1 MKKSLSNIVLP
12 ILLLCL
18 TPITTLAEE
27 VEIDGIKYTLVNKAK
42 QATVIRKDTQY
53 SGDIVIPSTIEY
65 EGIEYSVTSIG
76 ANVFNNCS
84 YLTSISIPNNVTSIG
99 YYAFWGCEA
108 LTSVHIT
115 DLVAWCN
122 ISFDE
127 FSNPLFY
134 AHHLYLNDKEI
145 KDLIIPISVTSIR
158 DYVFSGCS
166 NFTSITIPNNVTN
179 IGESAFLGCSKLTS
193 VTIPDNVARIGDYA
207 FSGCSGLASITI
219 PNSVISIG
227 ERVFYGCNSL
237 TTIIIPNSM
246 TSIGEQVFY
255 NCTGLTN
262 VTIPN
267 SVTSIGKSAF
277 SSCSKLTSVTIPDNV
292 TRIGDDAFWGCSK
305 LTSVIIGNGIRTIKA
320 KAFFNCSD
328 LETFT
333 IHATSVPTTETNV
346 FDSSYIDY
354 ATLYVPDES
363 IDVYRSTAPW
373 SNFGTIKGI
382 SGTIVEKEKC
392 ATPTIHYTDGKLTF
406 ECETEGATCYPTVT
420 KPEVVNVSN
429 NEMQLGTTYKVSV
442 YAAKPGYEDS
452 DVATAEINMAQ
463 GSMGSKF
470 DVNNDGEINITD
482 ALIIINF
489 ILGRYYNIP

>member
-1 MKKSLSNIVLP
+1 M
-12 ILLLCL
+12 
-18 TPITTLAEE
+18 
-27 VEIDGIKYTLVNKAK
+27 
-42 QATVIRKDTQY
+42 
-53 SGDIVIPSTIEY
+53 
-65 EGIEYSVTSIG
+65 
-76 ANVFNNCS
+76 
-84 YLTSISIPNNVTSIG
+84 
-99 YYAFWGCEA
+99 
-108 LTSVHIT
+108 
-115 DLVAWCN
+115 
-122 ISFDE
+122 
-127 FSNPLFY
+127 
-134 AHHLYLNDKEI
+134 
-145 KDLIIPISVTSIR
+145 
-158 DYVFSGCS
+158 
-166 NFTSITIPNNVTN
+166 
-179 IGESAFLGCSKLTS
+179 
-193 VTIPDNVARIGDYA
+193 
-207 FSGCSGLASITI
+207 
-219 PNSVISIG
+219 ISIG